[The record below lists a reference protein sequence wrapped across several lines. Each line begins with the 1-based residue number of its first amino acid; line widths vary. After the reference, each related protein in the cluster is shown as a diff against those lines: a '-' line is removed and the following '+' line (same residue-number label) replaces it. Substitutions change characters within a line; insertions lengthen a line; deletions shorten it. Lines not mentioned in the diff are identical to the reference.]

1 MDVIIIGSG
10 IAGLYA
16 ACKLKTNSFLI
27 LEKNTKRQL
36 GGRAGNEMFCGVEVV
51 TGAGIGRKRDKL
63 LFQLVKELGFD
74 AKEFTST
81 QHYSSLIQP
90 ENTREIIKKLKDKL
104 HGTHTF
110 KEFATKV
117 LGPEEYKKFIITS
130 GYSDFEK
137 EDAYDTLYRYGLQDN
152 FYPVKAFHVPW
163 KKMVMKLYELI
174 GESHFRFSSNVLSI
188 TKIQDKFRI
197 ETENKD
203 YICNKVI
210 IATTIESLRHLLPN
224 PIYREIEGQPF
235 LRLYGKFSKS
245 SLPILKEY
253 LQGYTIVPGP
263 LQKIIPM
270 NEEKGVYMIAYND
283 NNNTKKLLPFLEN
296 TEENR
301 DFFCDLIEKSLDM
314 PKDSIDLLTIKAY
327 YWPIGT
333 HYYKPLANMTRDEF
347 IYKAQHPEKGI
358 LVVGEVVSNDQ
369 GWTEGALNSVERVKK
384 WF

>member
-16 ACKLKTNSFLI
+16 GYNIKKKTNSFLI
-27 LEKNTKRQL
+27 LEKNTKI

-63 LFQLVKELGFD
+63 LYKLLKDLGLE

-90 ENTREIIKKLKDKL
+90 ENIDEMIKKLKKEL
-104 HGTHTF
+104 NGTYTF
-110 KEFATKV
+110 KEFATRV
-117 LGPEEYKKFIITS
+117 LGPKKYQHFLTIS

-137 EDAYDTLYRYGLQDN
+137 EDAYDTLYHYGLEDN

-163 KKMVMKLYELI
+163 KEMVTKLYEYI
-174 GESHFRFSSNVLSI
+174 GSSHFRFSSNV
-188 TKIQDKFRI
+188 TKIRKMGDYFRI
-197 ETENKD
+197 ETADTFYLCK
-203 YICNKVI
+203 KVVV
-210 IATTIESLRHLLPN
+210 ATTVESLRRLFPN

-235 LRLYGKFSKS
+235 LRLYGKFSKK

-253 LQGYTIVPGP
+253 IHGYTIVPGP

-283 NNNTKKLLPFLEN
+283 NENAKLLFPLLEN
-296 TEENR
+296 TRENR
-301 DFFCDLIEKSLDM
+301 AFFCELIETSLNM
-314 PKDSIDLLTIKAY
+314 KETIELLSIKPY
-327 YWPIGT
+327 YWHIGT
-333 HYYKPLANMTRDEF
+333 HYYKPQKDRNAF
-347 IYKAQHPEKGI
+347 IKRAQHPEKNI
-358 LVVGEVVSNDQ
+358 FVVGEVVSHDQ
-369 GWTEGALNSVERVKK
+369 GWTEGALDSIERVKK